1 MKNYCREIFTNKLKE
16 LDWEDVYLCS
26 NVNDAWVCFKQMFL
40 SIIDDIAPVKEVRI
54 KVRTEEW
61 MTSDILEL
69 IYERDKILTL
79 ANKNKSIKELRKHYN
94 ELRNK
99 VNDKVREAKAEF
111 FANKVEEHKNNPKS
125 LWKQFKSLG
134 YSNKNKEKS
143 RIVLEIENEKC
154 FDPKKVA
161 QHMCNFFI
169 NIATIL
175 KNKLPAMPQL
185 FDISTHIFKDFYKN
199 KVNRQTNFKLSF
211 VSEEFVYNETK
222 DSKKYRYR

>member
-1 MKNYCREIFTNKLKE
+1 MQYHQLFLKL
-16 LDWEDVYLCS
+16 
-26 NVNDAWVCFKQMFL
+26 
-40 SIIDDIAPVKEVRI
+40 IDDIAPVKEVRI

-79 ANKNKSIKELRKHYN
+79 ANKNKSIKELRKQYN

-99 VNDKVREAKAEF
+99 VNDKVKEAKANYF
-111 FANKVEEHKNNPKS
+111 SNKVEEHKKNPKS

-161 QHMCNFFI
+161 QHMCNF
-169 NIATIL
+169 
-175 KNKLPAMPQL
+175 
-185 FDISTHIFKDFYKN
+185 
-199 KVNRQTNFKLSF
+199 
-211 VSEEFVYNETK
+211 VY
-222 DSKKYRYR
+222 